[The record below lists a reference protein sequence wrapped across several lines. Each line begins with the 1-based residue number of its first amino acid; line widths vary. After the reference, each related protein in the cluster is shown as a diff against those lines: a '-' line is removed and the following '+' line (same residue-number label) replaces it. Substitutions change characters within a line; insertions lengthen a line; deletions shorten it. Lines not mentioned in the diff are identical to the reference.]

1 MFKSAATRLVLL
13 GSPVS
18 VESSGRRGKSTS
30 SLPVSVASFKLRA
43 VCPHKQPNLNNLLSS
58 FNYCSIP
65 ISGQIKQNLLKKEGL
80 QNKHEEQ
87 QQWMVNV
94 TKCGIAKEFQGSQSE
109 ALQQQKQWERDVYGD
124 DACFIANHENTYV
137 AGIADG
143 VGGWRRHGV
152 DPSQFSSQLMSNCA
166 GIVKSGD
173 FECTRPD
180 LIIERAY
187 NKLKMLNSQSPI
199 GSSTACVLTITKKRL
214 YSANLGDSGYLI
226 CRGGKVIF
234 RSPEQT
240 HYFNAPYQLTIL
252 PEQMLK
258 EKKTFLL
265 DKPECSELR
274 EHELQSGDLILMATD
289 GLWDNCHIGTIARLL
304 YGDEDENNI
313 KDTEEGKEESP
324 KMSQASLQARC
335 NSLALIARHL
345 SADENYISP
354 FTQRALKHGIKAP
367 GGKPD
372 DVTIILFQVS

>member
-1 MFKSAATRLVLL
+1 MNS
-13 GSPVS
+13 
-18 VESSGRRGKSTS
+18 
-30 SLPVSVASFKLRA
+30 
-43 VCPHKQPNLNNLLSS
+43 NLK
-58 FNYCSIP
+58 I
-65 ISGQIKQNLLKKEGL
+65 II
-80 QNKHEEQ
+80 
-87 QQWMVNV
+87 
-94 TKCGIAKEFQGSQSE
+94 
-109 ALQQQKQWERDVYGD
+109 
-124 DACFIANHENTYV
+124 FI
-137 AGIADG
+137 
-143 VGGWRRHGV
+143 
-152 DPSQFSSQLMSNCA
+152 
-166 GIVKSGD
+166 
-173 FECTRPD
+173 
-180 LIIERAY
+180 
-187 NKLKMLNSQSPI
+187 
-199 GSSTACVLTITKKRL
+199 
-214 YSANLGDSGYLI
+214 GDSGYLI

-252 PEQMLK
+252 PEQMLN
-258 EKKTFLL
+258 EKKSFLL

-313 KDTEEGKEESP
+313 NEKEETQQP

-345 SADENYISP
+345 SADEHYISP